1 MFSVKIF
8 LMKHPQT
15 INTNFIKKPDGRLC
29 KYASCSPHPEEEV
42 SFNYLNISFPYLHSH
57 DYWEILVVTDGSL
70 IHTMNG
76 FTFAMK
82 MGDACFI
89 RPTDEHYFTFDS
101 AKKIKT
107 ITFLMKN
114 EYMRKICALY
124 GENLYDE
131 LLSSHNLIKERLPAE
146 FITSIT
152 PTILSIQSN
161 SLDSSSR
168 LFQTKIILNRII
180 DRFIFSAYNLKEQ
193 NPNWLND
200 FLTMLNTPHLYFENV
215 TDLAKNTPY
224 SYSRLSRIFKK
235 HTGYTIVEYIS
246 SVKINMAKEA
256 FLYTDKTIAE
266 IAQDTGFSSISH
278 FNRTF
283 KRFIGMSPREFRK
296 SNKS

>member
-1 MFSVKIF
+1 
-8 LMKHPQT
+8 MKQPQT
-15 INTNFIKKPDGRLC
+15 INTNFIKKPEGRLC

-42 SFNYLNISFPYLHSH
+42 SFNYLTISFPYLHSH
-57 DYWEILVVTDGSL
+57 DYWEILLVTDGSL

-76 FTFAMK
+76 YAFSMK
-82 MGDACFI
+82 IGDACFI

-101 AKKIKT
+101 AQKVKT
-107 ITFLMKN
+107 LTFLVKN
-114 EYMRKICALY
+114 EYMQKICALY
-124 GENLYDE
+124 GDKLYDE
-131 LLSSHNLIKERLPAE
+131 LSVSRNLIKERMPAE

-161 SLDSSSR
+161 ALDSSSR

-200 FLTMLNTPHLYFENV
+200 FLTQLNTPHLYFEDV
-215 TDLAKNTPY
+215 ADLAKNTPY

-266 IAQDTGFSSISH
+266 IARETGFSSISH

-283 KRFIGMSPREFRK
+283 KRFIGTSPREFRK
-296 SNKS
+296 ANKS